1 MRGRRETELP
11 PFIETG
17 VLRVDVKTEGPR
29 IAQGGLQG
37 GFASQDKGKPRHSFD
52 ALVGRR
58 HEEVDVL
65 KMNKKD
71 IADRSA
77 YFEQAFNDS
86 SFTSFVTNNTS
97 TAPWPERPHLDTP
110 LDGDGGEVL

>member
-17 VLRVDVKTEGPR
+17 VLRVDVKTEGAC

-65 KMNKKD
+65 KINWN
-71 IADRSA
+71 SA
-77 YFEQAFNDS
+77 EAAHGIHD
-86 SFTSFVTNNTS
+86 
-97 TAPWPERPHLDTP
+97 ERPVFTL
-110 LDGDGGEVL
+110 VQ